1 MTKDKLQL
9 QNAVLNLMDATQLDR
24 VYASDATSA
33 RSQIRSKST
42 DTAKAMAEQFAK
54 YSDQYKRLLSID
66 GSRIESLGQIGGNAI
81 EVRFAVDASRRP
93 DYEKAVSQ
101 SVAQSRAQVVSRM
114 FDALRDVADDMP
126 SSGGSS
132 APHAEQLAAF
142 ALLAM
147 APVPSTEL
155 RVDFQT
161 DNSSCFLCGSRER
174 YDAAGFVTT
183 NSYAKGPQASAIAA
197 GLFDIDALIQAP
209 Q

>member
-1 MTKDKLQL
+1 MKKRSLLILAVIGVLGTGSGAAAQFPIKLPKVPKVETPKQE
-9 QNAVLNLMDATQLDR
+9 QPKGSGGQP
-24 VYASDATSA
+24 
-33 RSQIRSKST
+33 SQ
-42 DTAKAMAEQFAK
+42 
-54 YSDQYKRLLSID
+54 
-66 GSRIESLGQIGGNAI
+66 
-81 EVRFAVDASRRP
+81 
-93 DYEKAVSQ
+93 
-101 SVAQSRAQVVSRM
+101 
-114 FDALRDVADDMP
+114 P

-155 RVDFQT
+155 RIDFQT

-183 NSYAKGPQASAIAA
+183 NRYAKGPQASPIAA